1 MTISLLMAHHCIAEL
16 VLPISYV
23 RQPWLDKT
31 HNLCSRMA
39 EYIILIVYCNQ
50 LLHYTSIIQYYNKGL
65 AQVGQTGPIPA
76 PILGYTAKRW
86 WQWWWE
92 RQGGSNQGRM
102 VCKCGSLC
110 KCCTVPGKKAHDAS
124 GSNGLNNAV
133 EPEPEQE

>member
-1 MTISLLMAHHCIAEL
+1 
-16 VLPISYV
+16 
-23 RQPWLDKT
+23 
-31 HNLCSRMA
+31 MA

-92 RQGGSNQGRM
+92 RGAQIRGGWFVNADH
-102 VCKCGSLC
+102 C
-110 KCCTVPGKKAHDAS
+110 A
-124 GSNGLNNAV
+124 NAV
-133 EPEPEQE
+133 QFQERKPMMQVAVTD